1 MAQTKKKWLVYKVT
15 KQIYDDHRVVITA
28 NKECGV
34 YRYGVSKK
42 QVIARYQYVTQ
53 DFGSSCEG
61 PGYYRETYIDAEEI
75 VESTPTQE
83 ETKKEEIKKDTV
95 FGEQISVFDYLNGD
109 IKI

>member
-1 MAQTKKKWLVYKVT
+1 MAQEKRKWLVYKVT

-28 NKECGV
+28 NKESGV

-42 QVIARYQYVTQ
+42 QVIARYQYTTQ
-53 DFGSSCEG
+53 YFGSSCEG

>member
-1 MAQTKKKWLVYKVT
+1 MAQEKRKWLIYKVT

-42 QVIARYQYVTQ
+42 QVIARYCWTTKDY
-53 DFGSSCEG
+53 GSFNEG

-75 VESTPTQE
+75 VKSIPTQE

-95 FGEQISVFDYLNGD
+95 FGEQISVFDYFNGD

>member
-53 DFGSSCEG
+53 DLGSSCEG

-75 VESTPTQE
+75 ATPTQE
-83 ETKKEEIKKDTV
+83 ETKKEETKKDTV